1 VPKKKK
7 TDEKLYE
14 KQFTGSILAAVR
26 INQKLKDQFDTRKYE
41 TFTDSS
47 GAPGEVKCP
56 KCPARYLIGHK
67 REYSARE
74 SFEKLKNQLEKILL
88 VDHANY
94 RSHGNAIP
102 LTSFD

>member
-1 VPKKKK
+1 MPKMKKG
-7 TDEKLYE
+7 DAKLYE
-14 KQFTGSILAAVR
+14 EQFTQSILVAIR
-26 INQKLKDQFDTRKYE
+26 INQRPEDQIYARKYE

-56 KCPARYLIGHK
+56 ECPARYLIGHK
-67 REYSARE
+67 KEYSARE

-88 VDHANY
+88 VDHANH